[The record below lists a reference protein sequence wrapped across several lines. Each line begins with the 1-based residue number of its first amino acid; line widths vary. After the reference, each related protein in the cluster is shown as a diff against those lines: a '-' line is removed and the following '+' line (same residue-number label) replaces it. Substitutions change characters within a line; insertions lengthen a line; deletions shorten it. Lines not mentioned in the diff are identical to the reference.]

1 MGFKKKLS
9 FTSFANNNDEDKYW
23 MLVWYGAI
31 TFDPR
36 EREYLVDAYFIK
48 TNKRLYYIN
57 DEIEVIEKLTINF
70 IKSLIFPIGS
80 IFNYEGRL
88 NTLPAETSIGI
99 YERTIPIYL
108 RNDLKSIGD
117 NLMNSNFFKLLQKLD
132 PNISSSL
139 IYIKG
144 DQNDYK
150 IIPNYVLFKHF
161 YYFSESAI
169 KNIMNNELIDFIKKE
184 EINGIDYLFY
194 NSKVV
199 LSNDVKFLGK
209 YFYTKWDYGE
219 NFFNEI
225 GNELYKLK
233 LAKKGKLKYYFKNVI
248 PFMNI
253 MEFSASGFYLES
265 NKIQKKTDSNRANVF
280 IVNDIK
286 SSMRYISQ
294 KELLEQELEY
304 EVKEIKLFTK
314 DNIKYIDINE
324 LKENNLSNSDGHGVD
339 QTNGTGLILDA
350 EIKNYIIDNPT
361 NTFVQT
367 INLSQDFNA
376 FNLTPNIDEIDKE
389 ELSKIKILINKDN
402 GLKNI
407 IIKAN
412 SNHSKEKIIEYIR
425 VNLDY
430 YALARVA
437 LESLSGEPGFYNCH
451 YFKEKMKDIDH
462 EFHEIEYFHKKYY
475 IIESG
480 KGFYSVILRK
490 RDYSSISR
498 DDLKFILKTAINK
511 HRLNWS
517 FIKSKN
523 KFDNFKIVILTPNKH
538 KIAID
543 KELNVDIAKTI
554 LKMKNKFKKKIQ
566 DDNL

>member
-9 FTSFANNNDEDKYW
+9 FTPFKDNNNERTYW

-31 TFDPR
+31 TFNPK
-36 EREYLVDAYFIK
+36 EREYLIDAYFIK
-48 TNKRLYYIN
+48 TNTTLYYIN
-57 DEIEVIEKLTINF
+57 DEIEIIEKLTINF
-70 IKSLIFPIGS
+70 RKSLIFPLGS

-88 NTLPAETSIGI
+88 NTLPNESIRGI
-99 YERTIPIYL
+99 LERIIPIYIE
-108 RNDLKSIGD
+108 NDLKSIED

-132 PNISSSL
+132 PHISSSL
-139 IYIKG
+139 TYIKHS
-144 DQNDYK
+144 QNEYK

-161 YYFSESAI
+161 YYFSETAV
-169 KNIMNNELIDFIKKE
+169 KNILNNELIDFIKKE
-184 EINGIDYLFY
+184 EINNIDYLFY

-199 LSNDVKFLGK
+199 KPYDIKFLGK

-219 NFFNEI
+219 KFFNEI

-233 LAKKGKLKYYFKNVI
+233 LAKKGELKYYFKNVI

-253 MEFSASGFYLES
+253 LKYTTLGFYLEN
-265 NKIQKKTDSNRANVF
+265 NKIQKTDLNNPKIF

-286 SSMRYISQ
+286 STEIYVSYH
-294 KELLEQELEY
+294 KLLTQELEY
-304 EVKEIKLFTK
+304 EVKEVKFFTK
-314 DNIKYIDINE
+314 DNIKYVDINK
-324 LKENNLSNSDGHGVD
+324 LKEENLTNTNGHGVE
-339 QTNGTGLILDA
+339 QTNETGLILDA
-350 EIKNYIIDNPT
+350 EIKNYIIDNPI
-361 NTFVQT
+361 NTFVDK
-367 INLSQDFNA
+367 IILLQDFNA
-376 FNLTPNIDEIDKE
+376 FNLTPNLEEISNE
-389 ELSKIKILINKDN
+389 ELSKIKILINKDE
-402 GLKNI
+402 GLRNI
-407 IIKAN
+407 IINAN
-412 SNHSKEKIIEYIR
+412 SNHSKEKIIEYIK

-430 YALARVA
+430 YALTRVA
-437 LESLSGEPGFYNCH
+437 LEALNEDSEFLTRY
-451 YFKEKMKDIDH
+451 YFKEEIEKWKH
-462 EFHEIEYFHKKYY
+462 EFYEIDYFNQNYY

-490 RDYSSISR
+490 RDHSEIPY
-498 DDLKFILKTAINK
+498 DNLKFIFKTALDK

-523 KFDNFKIVILTPNKH
+523 KFDNFGLVILTPNKH

-566 DDNL
+566 DDCL